1 MAAGDGEP
9 AGRLHQHAAPAT
21 TTAPDSCASGWT
33 CCVTTEAD
41 VATALAVVSMVTL
54 MAKNGGEEETWRL
67 QQFGCVSMFGP
78 ESVNV

>member
-9 AGRLHQHAAPAT
+9 AGRSHQHAAPAT
-21 TTAPDSCASGWT
+21 TTARSCASGWT

-54 MAKNGGEEETWRL
+54 TAKDGGEEGRWRL
-67 QQFGCVSMFGP
+67 QQFGCVSMKA
-78 ESVNV
+78 